1 MRKLGTRL
9 LIGFLFAIFGLIS
22 YYGNVD
28 ENPVTGEMQ
37 RVRLSPQQ
45 EIALGLQARNQM
57 AAQHG
62 GLYPDN
68 GLQIYIDEVGQRVV
82 AQSEARESP
91 YKFEFHLLRDP
102 QTVNAFALPGG
113 QIFIT
118 AAMLDRLNSE
128 AQLAGVL
135 GHEVGHVVGRH
146 GAEHLAKQQ
155 LGAILVTAVDIAAT
169 DESGGGR
176 QATVLAQAINQMVG
190 LKYGRDDELESDR
203 LGLRFMVNAGYDPE
217 GIVELMQ
224 ILEEASGGNQPPE
237 FLSTHPNPGNRVGQ
251 LQQLIAATFPNGIP
265 SELEEGEERFAQ
277 IVPAQL

>member
-1 MRKLGTRL
+1 MRKFGTRL
-9 LIGFLFAIFGLIS
+9 LIGFLFALFGFIS

-37 RVRLSPQQ
+37 RIRLSPRQ
-45 EIALGLQARNQM
+45 EIALGLQAREQM
-57 AAQHG
+57 AARHG

-68 GLQIYIDEVGQRVV
+68 GLQNYIDEVGQRVV
-82 AQSEARESP
+82 VQSGAREAP

-118 AAMLDRLNSE
+118 AAMLDRLNTE
-128 AQLAGVL
+128 AQLAGLL

-176 QATVLAQAINQMVG
+176 QATVLAQAINQMIG

-203 LGLRFMVNAGYDPE
+203 LGLEFMVNAGYDPE

-224 ILEEASGGNQPPE
+224 ILEAASGDNKPPE
-237 FLSTHPNPGNRVGQ
+237 FLSTHPNPGNRVNQ
-251 LQQLIAATFPNGIP
+251 LQQLIMANFPNGIP
-265 SELEEGEERFAQ
+265 PELEDGKERFFQRALT
-277 IVPAQL
+277 QL